1 MKIDFH
7 FRASAV
13 DIEDM
18 AVRIAGVNIPNDKR
32 IEIALTYI
40 HGIGRARSNKILA
53 DAKVNKDIRVKDL
66 KETEVNMLR
75 EIVEKKYTVEGD
87 LRRDVQSNIKRLRE
101 IGCYRGLRHA
111 KHLPVRGQRT
121 KTNSRTVRGNKRVT
135 MGSGKSKAGLQKT

>member
-1 MKIDFH
+1 
-7 FRASAV
+7 
-13 DIEDM
+13 M

-40 HGIGRARSNKILA
+40 HGIGTTRANKILV
-53 DAKVNKDIRVKDL
+53 DAKVNKDVRVKDL
-66 KETEVNMLR
+66 KETEVNTLR

-87 LRRDVQSNIKRLRE
+87 LRREVQSNIKRLRE